1 MSVICFYF
9 LTKLV
14 CLINTY
20 KTQKMEEN
28 KSTIGKIVW
37 ADLTVENS
45 TELKDFYKEVIGWDI
60 KNVAM
65 KDGDEHYNDY
75 AMLTSP
81 EEATGGVCTK
91 RGVNKNI
98 PSQWIIYISVENV
111 SKSLEKALELGAT
124 SIHEIKNKEG
134 KLQFAIIQ
142 DPSGAVFGLSQN

>member
-1 MSVICFYF
+1 MS
-9 LTKLV
+9 
-14 CLINTY
+14 
-20 KTQKMEEN
+20 EN

-37 ADLTVENS
+37 TDLTVENAD
-45 TELKDFYKEVIGWDI
+45 ELKDFYKEVIGWDI

-65 KDGDEHYNDY
+65 KDGDETYNDY

-91 RGVNKNI
+91 RGVNKGI

-111 SKSLEKALELGAT
+111 TVSFEKALELGAK

-134 KLQFAIIQ
+134 KLQFAIIE
-142 DPSGAVFGLSQN
+142 DPAGAVFGIAQN